1 MRASNL
7 TSLLGIA
14 PLAALVLVCSSA
26 RADIVGFNSGIGWET
41 NANAFFYNSDLFI
54 TTVGSGASNTAFYTT
69 QQPISQFVAKFTYI
83 DVVNGN
89 DGKNAG
95 NGATFT
101 LHNDPRGATVHVGGG
116 GSGLGYAGITPSA
129 ALEINIDSIFT
140 PPVGLGLGTNGV
152 IDPNFIPTGAVD
164 LRSAH
169 PIEFTLT
176 YDGTT
181 LTTDLLDLVA
191 GTTYTRSFNIDL
203 VGIIGPT
210 AYVGFTGGAGLD
222 TATQVFVDFSF
233 RQVPE
238 PSTMLLGTFGV
249 VGLFAAAR
257 QRRKR
262 RL

>member
-1 MRASNL
+1 MHRFTLPSVVRFAFL
-7 TSLLGIA
+7 LAFSLL
-14 PLAALVLVCSSA
+14 CSTA
-26 RADIVGFNSGIGWET
+26 RAEILGFNSGIGWET
-41 NANAFFYNSDLFI
+41 NENAFFYNSDLFI
-54 TTVGSGASNTAFYTT
+54 TTVGSGARNSAFYTT
-69 QQPISQFVAKFTYI
+69 PQPISQFVAKFTYI

-89 DGKNAG
+89 NGLNAG

-101 LHNDPRGATVHVGGG
+101 LHNDSDGAAAVGSGG
-116 GSGLGYAGITPSA
+116 GSGLGYQGITPSV

-181 LTTDLLDLVA
+181 LKTDLLDLVA
-191 GTTYTRSFNIDL
+191 GTSYTRSFTVDL
-203 VGIIGPT
+203 VGIIGPN

-222 TATQVFVDFSF
+222 TATQVFIDFSF

-238 PSTMLLGTFGV
+238 PSTLVLG
-249 VGLFAAAR
+249 GLGLAAIIVAAR
-257 QRRKR
+257 RRR
-262 RL
+262 

>member
-1 MRASNL
+1 MRASNP
-7 TSLLGIA
+7 TSLLCVA
-14 PLAALVLVCSSA
+14 PLVALVLVCSSA
-26 RADIVGFNSGIGWET
+26 RAEILGFNLGTGWQT
-41 NANAFFYNSDLFI
+41 NSNAFFYNSDLFI
-54 TTVGSGASNTAFYTT
+54 TTVGNGASNTAFYTT
-69 QQPISQFVAKFTYI
+69 PQPISQFVAKFTYI

-89 DGKNAG
+89 QGRNAG

-101 LHNDPRGATVHVGGG
+101 LQNDPRGATVQVGGG
-116 GSGLGYAGITPSA
+116 GSGLGYAGIKPSV

-140 PPVGLGLGTNGV
+140 PPVGMALGTNGV
-152 IDPNFIPTGAVD
+152 INPTFVPTGAVD

-181 LTTDLLDLVA
+181 LQTDLLDVVA
-191 GTTYTRSFNIDL
+191 GTSYSRSFTVDL
-203 VGIIGPT
+203 VGIVGPT

-222 TATQVFVDFSF
+222 TATQVFTDFSF

-238 PSTMLLGTFGV
+238 PSAMLLGTFGV

-257 QRRKR
+257 RRHMWR
-262 RL
+262 S